1 MDIMD
6 SVTLQ
11 DICTVEPCP
20 GERGHGGRG
29 GRGRPARCPT
39 RARVGCGSIH
49 VRSGPAVTKSG
60 MNSCNK
66 NLDDDNYLLSSYL
79 KGNLQIGTIC
89 GGFII
94 FINLW

>member
-29 GRGRPARCPT
+29 GHGRPAR
-39 RARVGCGSIH
+39 RAAGDSRH
-49 VRSGPAVTKSG
+49 V
-60 MNSCNK
+60 
-66 NLDDDNYLLSSYL
+66 LLYS
-79 KGNLQIGTIC
+79 
-89 GGFII
+89 F
-94 FINLW
+94 